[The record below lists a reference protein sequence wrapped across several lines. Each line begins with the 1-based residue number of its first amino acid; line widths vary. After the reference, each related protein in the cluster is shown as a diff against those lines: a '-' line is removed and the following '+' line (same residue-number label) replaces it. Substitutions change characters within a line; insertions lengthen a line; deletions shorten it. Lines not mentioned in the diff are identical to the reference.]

1 MLRRTPTG
9 SKTSSGMTNGSGNR
23 KSPSWIDAFIAET
36 DNLDAPEI
44 FRKWTAIVTIASVLE
59 QKVWLT
65 TSSPIYPNL
74 YVFLVGHPGTGKT
87 RTINLAKRY
96 LAELPEPH
104 VAPTSLTFASLVD
117 CLTRHK
123 RVLVLHPNPPIEYN
137 STLIAADELGTFIH
151 KYDKEMADGL
161 SAFFDP
167 VPYGHERRGGDIKIK
182 IKSPQV
188 NMLCGS
194 TPSNLMET
202 LPESSWGQGFTSR
215 IIMVFSDE
223 RIVGDDF
230 AKISRELSS
239 NILHDLSLLN
249 AIYGEFEVTP
259 DYRNLVNLWRA
270 QNEAPAPNHPRLIH
284 YNSRRRVN
292 LYKLS
297 MVSCIDRSSVLLLTR
312 EDFNRAMAWLHEAEA
327 LMPDIFKAAGGSGL
341 DGRAMDEIYHFIL
354 VSDKGGKGVAEQ
366 KITKFAAERVPIH
379 SVMRVI
385 EVMEKSGQIKAV
397 ALDKKTGQRYYAAQV
412 HDIPKDELGL

>member
-1 MLRRTPTG
+1 MHQRTPTG
-9 SKTSSGMTNGSGNR
+9 SKTSPAKTNGVGAR
-23 KSPSWIDAFIAET
+23 KSPSWIESFVAET
-36 DNLDAPEI
+36 DNLDSPEI
-44 FRKWTAIVTIASVLE
+44 FRKWTAISAIATALE

-87 RTINLAKRY
+87 RTINLAVKY
-96 LAELPEPH
+96 LNELPEPH
-104 VAPTSLTFASLVD
+104 IAPKSLTFASLVD
-117 CLTRHK
+117 CLTRSK
-123 RVLVLHPNPPIEYN
+123 RTMILHPNPPMEYN

-167 VPYGHERRGGDIKIK
+167 IPYGHERRGGDIKIK
-182 IKSPQV
+182 IKSPQI

-223 RIVGDDF
+223 RIIGDDF
-230 AKISRELSS
+230 AKVSRELSPAIIS
-239 NILHDLSLLN
+239 DLSLIN
-249 AIYGEFEVTP
+249 SIYGEFEVTP
-259 DYRNLVNLWRA
+259 DYRNLINIWRQ
-270 QNEAPAPNHPRLIH
+270 QNEDPKPNHPRLIH

-297 MVSCIDRSSVLLLTR
+297 MISAIDKSSVLLLTR
-312 EDFNRAMAWLHEAEA
+312 EDFNRATSWLHEAEA
-327 LMPDIFKAAGGSGL
+327 LMPDIFKAAGGGGT
-341 DGRAMDEIYHFIL
+341 DAKAMDEIYHFVL
-354 VSDKGGKGVAEQ
+354 MNDKGPGIAESR
-366 KITKFAAERVPIH
+366 ITNFARERVPIH
-379 SVMRVI
+379 SILRVI

-397 ALDKKTGQRYYAAQV
+397 ALDKYTKQRLYKAQV
-412 HDIPKDELGL
+412 PDIGPEELI